1 MSISKKEVLT
11 VASLAR
17 LEVDDQR
24 AEELTLELS
33 KILEYVKKLDEL
45 DTTDVPPTAQVA
57 AQQAP
62 LRPDVRRPS
71 LTREEALSE
80 APRVSEVG
88 FLVPGF
94 VE

>member
-24 AEELTLELS
+24 AEELTVELS

-45 DTTDVPPTAQVA
+45 DTRDVPPTAQVSVE
-57 AQQAP
+57 QAP
-62 LRPDVRRPS
+62 LRPDVRRPG
-71 LTREEALSE
+71 LTREEALSQ

>member
-45 DTTDVPPTAQVA
+45 DTRDVPATAQVA
-57 AQQAP
+57 VLSAP

-71 LTREEALSE
+71 LTREEALSQ
-80 APRVSEVG
+80 APRASEQG

>member
-1 MSISKKEVLT
+1 MSISKEEVLT

-17 LEVDDQR
+17 LVVDDQA

-33 KILEYVKKLDEL
+33 KILGYVKKLDEL
-45 DTTDVPPTAQVA
+45 DTKDVPPTAQVTVE
-57 AQQAP
+57 QAP
-62 LRPDVRRPS
+62 LRADERLPGVSKED
-71 LTREEALSE
+71 ALGQ
-80 APRVSEVG
+80 APRANETG